1 MQVCADD
8 DEGRRFEGK
17 AVSQTALIVIRER
30 GRRVG
35 RDRSRA
41 RVMNQSARGHRNGVE
56 SSNEKGGEKSGD
68 TVGPSEG
75 REGEEWVSKFV
86 GACEDREG

>member
-1 MQVCADD
+1 MQVWADD

-17 AVSQTALIVIRER
+17 AVSQTSLIVSRER
-30 GRRVG
+30 RRSVG
-35 RDRSRA
+35 RKGSR
-41 RVMNQSARGHRNGVE
+41 VKVINQSARGHRNVVG
-56 SSNEKGGEKSGD
+56 SSNEKGGD

-75 REGEEWVSKFV
+75 SEEEEWVSEFV